1 MPDTVSIAELC
12 WNAQNACLM
21 TGLQPVQWRWSWAAW
36 RQFRDELA
44 PYMQAC
50 HFDANPELPPGCLGV
65 YEGLPIYRMETAA
78 FSHPAVA
85 CIGMPG
91 KPPGF

>member
-21 TGLQPVQWRWSWAAW
+21 TGLQPVQWRWSMSAW
-36 RQFRDELA
+36 QQFKAEMQHLMVFSDE
-44 PYMQAC
+44 
-50 HFDANPELPPGCLGV
+50 NPDLPPGCLGV
-65 YEGLPIYRMETAA
+65 YEGLPIYRTHP
-78 FSHPAVA
+78 FVFTSPAVA
-85 CIGMPG
+85 CVGARL